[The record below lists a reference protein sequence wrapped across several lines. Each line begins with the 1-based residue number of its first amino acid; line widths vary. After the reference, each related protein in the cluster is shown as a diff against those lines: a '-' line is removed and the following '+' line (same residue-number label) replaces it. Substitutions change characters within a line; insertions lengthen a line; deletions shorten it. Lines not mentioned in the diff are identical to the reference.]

1 MRYLL
6 AGTVLACAVVE
17 GDAATTTPL
26 IELLEQG
33 RIELAPRAL
42 GGHSGEC
49 LQVDVKNRTATALR
63 TSIPPG
69 WVFVSQVEG
78 VQDLIVV
85 REEMIALAPNGRS
98 TVTCRAFCCEATN
111 SGPGADEPYLKG
123 HPAPEKLA
131 TLARFVDSLDYDD
144 GIVQSA
150 VWVLSDEHDIASLGA
165 IDGTKD
171 DTLRNR
177 LSALSGQPAQRYTV
191 RYAEAEGMACSGRP
205 RLISRI
211 VAVERGVPDR
221 LTIVVRSDAGRLM
234 QVIQDRVP
242 IAAGRVEFPVD
253 LNVLDWPRGRY
264 AVQVW
269 SEGSNEVQRLP
280 FTL

>member
-1 MRYLL
+1 
-6 AGTVLACAVVE
+6 
-17 GDAATTTPL
+17 
-26 IELLEQG
+26 
-33 RIELAPRAL
+33 
-42 GGHSGEC
+42 
-49 LQVDVKNRTATALR
+49 
-63 TSIPPG
+63 
-69 WVFVSQVEG
+69 
-78 VQDLIVV
+78 
-85 REEMIALAPNGRS
+85 
-98 TVTCRAFCCEATN
+98 
-111 SGPGADEPYLKG
+111 
-123 HPAPEKLA
+123 
-131 TLARFVDSLDYDD
+131 
-144 GIVQSA
+144 
-150 VWVLSDEHDIASLGA
+150 
-165 IDGTKD
+165 
-171 DTLRNR
+171 
-177 LSALSGQPAQRYTV
+177 
-191 RYAEAEGMACSGRP
+191 MACSGRP